1 MPRNVRPFILDGG
14 NLNIKYRL
22 WNNDGA
28 VEGHFPH
35 VFTELDGGTFKRI
48 AARQGA
54 TDPEYFTVNGTH
66 YAIGAKGKRHGTF
79 ERRHGAKRYTK
90 DYYGIFLAMAMAMG
104 FKESASVY
112 LVGSHAPRD
121 VGYTN
126 DLMDAAMGE
135 WVVEWN
141 GATYKFN
148 VVNGT
153 PFDEPLGVW
162 ANTVLRADGQAYA
175 NKAIN
180 GGVTLVLDIGGYT
193 TDGLVIDPGG
203 QVDYS
208 TATSESIGVIN
219 AVRDFEKNFKTHNTV
234 LLKDVPR
241 LDETKVNDAIR
252 TGVFDLRGLGSVDC
266 ALLAQETRQ
275 ALANDV
281 YGFYESFGGAAEY
294 DCIILTG
301 GGSALVY
308 KELVAAIQH
317 GNILVADPHQE
328 MDKLFLSNV
337 RGGAKWFLLQKK
349 LGMVSA

>member
-1 MPRNVRPFILDGG
+1 MVKNIRPFILDGG

-22 WNNDGA
+22 WNNEGA
-28 VEGHFPH
+28 VESHFPH
-35 VFTELDGGTFKRI
+35 AFTELDNGTFKRI
-48 AARQGA
+48 SARQGA
-54 TDPEYFTVNGTH
+54 ADPEYFTVNGTH

-90 DYYGIFLAMAMAMG
+90 DYYGIFLAMAMAQG
-104 FKESASVY
+104 FQESANVY

-121 VGYTN
+121 VNYTN

-141 GATYKFN
+141 NGIYRFN

-153 PFDEPLGVW
+153 TFDEPLGGW
-162 ANTVLRADGQAYA
+162 ANTVLRADGKAYA

-180 GGVTLVLDIGGYT
+180 DGVTLVLDIGGYT

-203 QVDYS
+203 QIDYS

-219 AVRDFEKNFKTHNTV
+219 AVRDFEKNFRTENSAII
-234 LLKDVPR
+234 KDISR
-241 LDETKVNDAIR
+241 LDEEKINEAIR
-252 TGVFDLRGLGSVDC
+252 TGMFDLRGLGKINC
-266 ALLAQETRQ
+266 ASLAQETRQ

-281 YGFYESFGGAAEY
+281 YGFYETFGGAAEY

-301 GGSALVY
+301 GGSALIY
-308 KELVAAIQH
+308 HELVAAIRH
-317 GNILVADPHQE
+317 ENILVADPRQE

-337 RGGAKWFLLQKK
+337 RGGAKWYLLQKAIG
-349 LGMVSA
+349 LVAA